1 MTTDFSFSQFATMQH
16 VQNYKPIF
24 EQYSDIQEQNK
35 CLQEVAFKGKPNKKF
50 LYALLNDSQN
60 IEKHEFMQKGL
71 EYYLNNNEINA
82 QKRFF
87 YGRQGQE
94 IECDRLSNN
103 HLAHPFM
110 HKMVMQKLNYLIGK
124 AYSITSDNE
133 QYTDLLNAFFDD
145 SIRLQ
150 IKNVAKDSLL
160 YGIAWVQCY
169 VENNTFKIKRIPST
183 QITPIWKDLEHS
195 ELIGLMRCYQISEYD
210 NDGKE
215 TIIKRVEY
223 YNEQGSWLYRLD
235 NDGLIEENE
244 EPSPIIQY
252 QTSDGV
258 QVDEVQKIPFL
269 WLKYNDEEASLLQ
282 FIKPLLDDYDRATS
296 LLSNLLADSP
306 NSLKVVKGYSAQ
318 NVEEFV
324 HNLATFN
331 VAFVDSDG
339 ELDIKA
345 TPLDINAQIAHLER
359 LRKDL
364 YEAGSCVDT
373 QSNDLGNASGEAL
386 KFRYADLDIDVKE
399 LGIHIKHFMQSLY
412 KFYADWNKQDYQ
424 DFEVVFNQDVVINE
438 SETVNNLKAS
448 VGLISNET
456 IVANHP
462 YVNDVAAEL
471 ELIEK
476 EKEATFDLINQNDQ
490 FPQNQ

>member
-1 MTTDFSFSQFATMQH
+1 MTTDFSFSRFATMQH
-16 VQNYKPIF
+16 VQNYKPSF

-35 CLQEVAFKGKPNKKF
+35 RLQEVAFKGKPNKKF

-71 EYYLNNNEINA
+71 EYYLNNNEING

-110 HKMVMQKLNYLIGK
+110 HKMVTQKLNYLIGK

-282 FIKPLLDDYDRATS
+282 FIKPL
-296 LLSNLLADSP
+296 
-306 NSLKVVKGYSAQ
+306 
-318 NVEEFV
+318 
-324 HNLATFN
+324 
-331 VAFVDSDG
+331 
-339 ELDIKA
+339 
-345 TPLDINAQIAHLER
+345 
-359 LRKDL
+359 
-364 YEAGSCVDT
+364 
-373 QSNDLGNASGEAL
+373 
-386 KFRYADLDIDVKE
+386 
-399 LGIHIKHFMQSLY
+399 
-412 KFYADWNKQDYQ
+412 
-424 DFEVVFNQDVVINE
+424 
-438 SETVNNLKAS
+438 
-448 VGLISNET
+448 
-456 IVANHP
+456 
-462 YVNDVAAEL
+462 
-471 ELIEK
+471 
-476 EKEATFDLINQNDQ
+476 
-490 FPQNQ
+490 